1 MRIRA
6 RDQHKGTVVIRA
18 MSALALL
25 LLSIAPLRA
34 AEEPSGCDK
43 FKWNIDHER
52 AALTAADRT
61 KLATG
66 SEEAVVPSTGMI
78 LSLVKP
84 ADAKLP
90 TAPER
95 PAKDGTFAGFA
106 SFKTSP
112 KAGIY
117 TISLSAGAWI
127 DVSQDGH
134 FLKPKAFSG
143 ATDCDGIRKTMK
155 YELSASPFVL
165 QVSGAKE
172 ESISIAILPAE

>member
-1 MRIRA
+1 MRA
-6 RDQHKGTVVIRA
+6 A
-18 MSALALL
+18 SAFALL
-25 LLSIAPLRA
+25 LLLLSVAQAWA

-43 FKWNIDHER
+43 FKWNIEHAR
-52 AALTAADRT
+52 AALTAADRA
-61 KLATG
+61 KLNSG
-66 SEEAVVPSTGMI
+66 SEETAIPPTGMI

-90 TAPER
+90 TPRARVP
-95 PAKDGTFAGFA
+95 KDGTFAGFA
-106 SFKTSP
+106 SFKTAP

-117 TISLSAGAWI
+117 TVSLSAGAWI

-172 ESISIAILPAE
+172 DSISIAILPSE